1 MALLITTKANPSA
14 WPHFSCSFLPS
25 APRKHFVVANFMA
38 TTKSLLSGMRSGWLN
53 MDALYSDAQKKE
65 MRYNIFKNN
74 VEFVQAFN
82 KNKDG
87 KKYTLSVN
95 KFADKTN
102 EEIRPMRNGY
112 KRKERSGIMS
122 NSLIASPFR
131 YGNVCNVPSS
141 MDWRWSGAVTSV
153 KNQGY
158 ECGSCWAFTS
168 VATVEGLNK
177 LKTRNLISLSEQ
189 ELVDC
194 DTSGYDHGCN
204 DGNSNVA
211 YDYMI
216 KRNRSLATEDNYP
229 YQAKDGGIYKTTS
242 VVPASGAIT
251 IAGYENALLKAVAN
265 QPVSVAIDI
274 DAEEFKYYSSGVY
287 TGPCGTN
294 FRRCGAPRTCP
305 GFEFLLGRVLGCVCV
320 TECGCGGALERNG
333 ESSQEGEIRERG
345 LFLPEKMAVFVTM
358 SNHRRSICLAL
369 FLVLILA
376 FRSAQAPSSSVVSVE
391 GENSKSMSERFEGWM
406 AEYGRV
412 YKDEQEKEMR
422 FKIFKSTVEYI
433 EASNKIEGRR
443 YTAGLNDFADLTHEE
458 FMSRTCGRCPTDSTN
473 NRSTL
478 MI

>member
-1 MALLITTKANPSA
+1 MVRQGRAARLCAGVKIPCLPSWLFPSQTKANPSA

-38 TTKSLLSGMRSGWLN
+38 TTKSWLSGVRSGWLN

-87 KKYTLSVN
+87 IKYTLIVN

-112 KRKERSGIMS
+112 KRKERSGTMS
-122 NSLIASPFR
+122 NSLIASPFG
-131 YGNVCNVPSS
+131 YGNVRNVPSS
-141 MDWRWSGAVTSV
+141 MDWRLSGAVTPV

-158 ECGSCWAFTS
+158 EC
-168 VATVEGLNK
+168 
-177 LKTRNLISLSEQ
+177 EQ

-229 YQAKDGGIYKTTS
+229 YQAKDGGICKTTS

-274 DAEEFKYYSSGVY
+274 DAEKFKYYSSGVY
-287 TGPCGTN
+287 TGPCG
-294 FRRCGAPRTCP
+294 
-305 GFEFLLGRVLGCVCV
+305 LL
-320 TECGCGGALERNG
+320 
-333 ESSQEGEIRERG
+333 
-345 LFLPEKMAVFVTM
+345 LPEKMAVFVTM

-369 FLVLILA
+369 LLVLILA
-376 FRSAQAPSSSVVSVE
+376 FRSAQASSGSVVSVE

-443 YTAGLNDFADLTHEE
+443 YTAGLNDFSDLTHEE

>member
-1 MALLITTKANPSA
+1 MALLITNQGQSLRLA
-14 WPHFSCSFLPS
+14 SFLMLIFAFCS
-25 APRKHFVVANFMA
+25 SKAFC
-38 TTKSLLSGMRSGWLN
+38 SMRSGWLN
-53 MDALYSDAQKKE
+53 MDALYDAQKKE

-95 KFADKTN
+95 KFADRTN

-131 YGNVCNVPSS
+131 YGNVRNVPSY

-158 ECGSCWAFTS
+158 ECDIYRELLAFAS

-229 YQAKDGGIYKTTS
+229 YQAKDGGICKTTS
-242 VVPASGAIT
+242 VVPTSGAIT
-251 IAGYENALLKAVAN
+251 ITGYENALLKAVAN

-274 DAEEFKYYSSGVY
+274 DAEEFKYYSGGVY

-294 FRRCGAPRTCP
+294 FLHCGAPRTCP
-305 GFEFLLGRVLGCVCV
+305 GFEFLLGRVLGCACV
-320 TECGCGGALERNG
+320 TECGCGGASEMNG
-333 ESSQEGEIRERG
+333 ER
-345 LFLPEKMAVFVTM
+345 LFLPEKMAVFVAM
-358 SNHRRSICLAL
+358 SNHRGSICLAL
-369 FLVLILA
+369 LLNFGI
-376 FRSAQAPSSSVVSVE
+376 P

-433 EASNKIEGRR
+433 EASNKIEGRT
-443 YTAGLNDFADLTHEE
+443 YTAGLNDFSDLTHEE
-458 FMSRTCGRCPTDSTN
+458 FMSRTCGRCPT
-473 NRSTL
+473 
-478 MI
+478 M

>member
-1 MALLITTKANPSA
+1 MVRQGNGGAARLCAGVKIPCLPSWLFSSQTKANPSA

-38 TTKSLLSGMRSGWLN
+38 TTKSQLSGMRSGWLN
-53 MDALYSDAQKKE
+53 MDALYDAQKKE

-82 KNKDG
+82 KNEDG

-95 KFADKTN
+95 KFAGETN

-131 YGNVCNVPSS
+131 YGNVCNVLSS

-158 ECGSCWAFTS
+158 EC
-168 VATVEGLNK
+168 
-177 LKTRNLISLSEQ
+177 EQ

-229 YQAKDGGIYKTTS
+229 YQAKDGGICKTTS

-287 TGPCGTN
+287 TGPC
-294 FRRCGAPRTCP
+294 
-305 GFEFLLGRVLGCVCV
+305 
-320 TECGCGGALERNG
+320 
-333 ESSQEGEIRERG
+333 G